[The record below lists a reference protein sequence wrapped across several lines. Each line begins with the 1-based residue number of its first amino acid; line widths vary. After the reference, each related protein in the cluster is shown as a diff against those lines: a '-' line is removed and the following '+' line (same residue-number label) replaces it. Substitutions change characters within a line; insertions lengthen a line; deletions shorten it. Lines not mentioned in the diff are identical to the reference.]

1 MKRNLI
7 LPNDVQDV
15 PRLAAFIDE
24 ICESVELDMTTTM
37 QINLAIEEA
46 VVNVMNYAYPPGTY
60 GEVNIEAETN
70 DNCLQFVI
78 SDQGK
83 PFDPTL
89 KEEADTTLSAEERQI
104 GGLGIYLVRHI
115 MDHVDYQWTDGR
127 NVLTLKKNLKPK
139 Q

>member
-1 MKRNLI
+1 MERNII

-24 ICESVELDMTTTM
+24 VCESVELDMTTTM

-60 GEVNIEAETN
+60 GEVDVKAKTYDTYVE
-70 DNCLQFVI
+70 FVI
-78 SDQGK
+78 SDKGT

-89 KEEADTTLSAEERQI
+89 KEEADTTLSAEDRKI

-115 MDHVDYQWTDGR
+115 MDHVSYERTDGC
-127 NVLTLKKNLKPK
+127 NVLILRKDLKQK
-139 Q
+139 